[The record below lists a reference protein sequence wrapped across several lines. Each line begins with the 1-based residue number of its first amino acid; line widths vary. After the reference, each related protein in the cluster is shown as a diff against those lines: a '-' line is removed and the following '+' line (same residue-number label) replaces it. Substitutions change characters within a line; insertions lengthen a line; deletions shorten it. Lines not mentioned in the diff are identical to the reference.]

1 MQIQQ
6 THSSLTVRK
15 MKEFWLEP
23 SQDLSEDHLRK
34 VAEEAKPHTIILAK
48 PIAGLPV
55 KVACP
60 VEGGDILVTGEIA
73 AAYAA
78 KERGIPVALQ
88 ITIRDRNDIENV
100 SQFLGADPDYLLI
113 ECPNWKVIPVEN
125 LIAEARG
132 RSKILARTR
141 SFQESRTALSILEQ
155 GTDGISLT
163 PDDPSDIIKTRDL
176 ILEQPVPVS
185 LSLAKVTNVQPLGT
199 GARVCVD
206 TCEILHE
213 GEGLLTGSSSQGL
226 FLVEGEVHS
235 NPHVNPRPFRVNA
248 GPVALYLL
256 APRGKTQYLSEL
268 SAGQSVLLVDK
279 EGRTRTVDVA
289 RVKIERR
296 PMMLIEAS
304 VGSDSVKTIVQNA
317 ETVRLVNQAGS
328 KSISE
333 IRPGDE
339 VLVRYEEGGRH
350 FGTRV
355 PDEMIIEK

>member
-1 MQIQQ
+1 M
-6 THSSLTVRK
+6 
-15 MKEFWLEP
+15 
-23 SQDLSEDHLRK
+23 
-34 VAEEAKPHTIILAK
+34 AEEARPHAIILPK
-48 PIAGLPV
+48 PIAGFPV
-55 KVACP
+55 KVASP
-60 VEGGDILVTGEIA
+60 VEGADILVACDIT

-78 KERGIPVALQ
+78 KDRGVPVALQ
-88 ITIRDRNDIENV
+88 ITVEHRSDVERV
-100 SQFLGADPDYLLI
+100 SQSLEASPEYLLI
-113 ECPNWKVIPVEN
+113 DCPNWKIIPVEN
-125 LIAEARG
+125 LIAETKG
-132 RSKILARTR
+132 KSKILARTR
-141 SFQESRTALSILEQ
+141 NYEESKTALSILEK
-155 GTDGISLT
+155 GTDGISLA
-163 PDDPSDIIKTRDL
+163 PDHPSDIIKTRDL
-176 ILEQPVPVS
+176 ILEQLEPVS
-185 LSLAKVTNVQPLGT
+185 LSLAKVTAIRPIGT

-226 FLVEGEVHS
+226 FLVEGEIHS
-235 NPHVNPRPFRVNA
+235 NPHISSRPFRVNA

-256 APRGKTQYLSEL
+256 APKGKTQYLSEL

-279 EGRTRTVDVA
+279 EGRTRTADVA

-317 ETVRLVNQAGS
+317 ETVRLVNPAGS
-328 KSISE
+328 KSISD

>member
-1 MQIQQ
+1 M
-6 THSSLTVRK
+6 
-15 MKEFWLEP
+15 
-23 SQDLSEDHLRK
+23 
-34 VAEEAKPHTIILAK
+34 AEEAKPHAIILPK
-48 PIAGLPV
+48 PIAGFPV
-55 KVACP
+55 KVASP
-60 VEGGDILVTGEIA
+60 VVGGDILVTSDITG
-73 AAYAA
+73 AYAA
-78 KERGIPVALQ
+78 RDRGVPVAFQ
-88 ITIRDRNDIENV
+88 ITIEHWNDMERV
-100 SQFLGADPDYLLI
+100 SQCLQASPEYLLI
-113 ECPNWKVIPVEN
+113 DCPNWKIIPVEN
-125 LIAEARG
+125 LIAETKG
-132 RSKILARTR
+132 KSKILARTR
-141 SFQESRTALSILEQ
+141 NYEESKTALSILEK

-163 PDDPSDIIKTRDL
+163 PDHPSDIIKTRDL
-176 ILEQPVPVS
+176 ILDQPEPVS
-185 LSLAKVTNVQPLGT
+185 LSLAKVTTIRPIGT

-256 APRGKTQYLSEL
+256 APKGKTQYLSEL

-304 VGSDSVKTIVQNA
+304 VGPDSVKTIVQNA
-317 ETVRLVNQAGS
+317 ETVRLVNQTGS
-328 KSISE
+328 KSISD

>member
-1 MQIQQ
+1 M
-6 THSSLTVRK
+6 RK
-15 MKEFWLEP
+15 VKQFWLEP
-23 SQDLSEDHLRK
+23 SHDLSEDHLRK
-34 VAEEAKPHTIILAK
+34 IAKEAKPHTIIL
-48 PIAGLPV
+48 PRPVPGLPV
-55 KVACP
+55 KVASP
-60 VEGGDILVTGEIA
+60 VEGADILVTCDMTTA
-73 AAYAA
+73 HAA

-88 ITIRDRNDIENV
+88 ITIQHRNDVENV
-100 SQFLGADPDYLLI
+100 SRFLEADPDYLLI
-113 ECPNWKVIPVEN
+113 DCPNWKIIPVEN
-125 LIAEARG
+125 LIAVARG
-132 RSKILARTR
+132 KSKILARTR

-176 ILEQPVPVS
+176 ILEQPEAVS
-185 LSLAKVTNVQPLGT
+185 LSLAKVTSVRPIGT

-206 TCEILHE
+206 TCEILRD

-256 APRGKTQYLSEL
+256 APKGKTQYLSEL
-268 SAGQSVLLVDK
+268 TAGQSVLLVDK
-279 EGRTRTVDVA
+279 QGRTRTVDVA

-296 PMMLIEAS
+296 PLMLIEAS

-317 ETVRLVNQAGS
+317 ETVRLVNGAGS
-328 KSISE
+328 KSVSE

>member
-1 MQIQQ
+1 M
-6 THSSLTVRK
+6 
-15 MKEFWLEP
+15 
-23 SQDLSEDHLRK
+23 
-34 VAEEAKPHTIILAK
+34 AEEARPHAIILPK
-48 PIAGLPV
+48 PIAGFPV
-55 KVACP
+55 KVASP
-60 VEGGDILVTGEIA
+60 VEGADILVTCDIT

-78 KERGIPVALQ
+78 KDRGVPVALQ
-88 ITIRDRNDIENV
+88 ITVEHRSDVERV
-100 SQFLGADPDYLLI
+100 SQSLEASPEYLLI
-113 ECPNWKVIPVEN
+113 DCPNWKIIPVEN
-125 LIAEARG
+125 LIAETKG
-132 RSKILARTR
+132 KSKILARTR
-141 SFQESRTALSILEQ
+141 NYEESKTALSILEK
-155 GTDGISLT
+155 GTDGISLA
-163 PDDPSDIIKTRDL
+163 PDHPSDIIKTRDL
-176 ILEQPVPVS
+176 ILEQLELVS
-185 LSLAKVTNVQPLGT
+185 LSLAKVTAIRPIGT

-226 FLVEGEVHS
+226 FLVEGEIHS
-235 NPHVNPRPFRVNA
+235 NPHINSRPFRVNA

-256 APRGKTQYLSEL
+256 APKGKTQYLSEL

-279 EGRTRTVDVA
+279 EGRTRTADVA

-296 PMMLIEAS
+296 PMMLVEAS

-317 ETVRLVNQAGS
+317 ETVRLVNPAGS
-328 KSISE
+328 KSISD

>member
-1 MQIQQ
+1 M
-6 THSSLTVRK
+6 
-15 MKEFWLEP
+15 
-23 SQDLSEDHLRK
+23 
-34 VAEEAKPHTIILAK
+34 AEEARPHAIILPK
-48 PIAGLPV
+48 PIAGFPV
-55 KVACP
+55 KVASP
-60 VEGGDILVTGEIA
+60 VDGADILVTCDIT

-78 KERGIPVALQ
+78 KDRGVPVALQ
-88 ITIRDRNDIENV
+88 ITVEHRSDVERV
-100 SQFLGADPDYLLI
+100 SQSLEASPEYLLI
-113 ECPNWKVIPVEN
+113 DCPNWKIIPVEN
-125 LIAEARG
+125 LIAETKG
-132 RSKILARTR
+132 KSKILARTR
-141 SFQESRTALSILEQ
+141 NYEESKTALSILEK
-155 GTDGISLT
+155 GTDGISLA
-163 PDDPSDIIKTRDL
+163 PDHPSDIIKTRDL
-176 ILEQPVPVS
+176 ILEQLEPVS
-185 LSLAKVTNVQPLGT
+185 LSLAKVTAIRPIGT

-226 FLVEGEVHS
+226 FLVEGEIHS
-235 NPHVNPRPFRVNA
+235 NPHINSRPFRVNA

-256 APRGKTQYLSEL
+256 APKGKTQYLSEL

-279 EGRTRTVDVA
+279 EGRTRTADVA

-296 PMMLIEAS
+296 PMMLVEAS

-317 ETVRLVNQAGS
+317 ETVRLVNPAGS
-328 KSISE
+328 KSISD

>member
-1 MQIQQ
+1 M
-6 THSSLTVRK
+6 
-15 MKEFWLEP
+15 
-23 SQDLSEDHLRK
+23 
-34 VAEEAKPHTIILAK
+34 AEEARPHAIILPK
-48 PIAGLPV
+48 PIAGFPV
-55 KVACP
+55 KVASP
-60 VEGGDILVTGEIA
+60 VEGADILVTCDIT

-78 KERGIPVALQ
+78 KDRGVPVALQ
-88 ITIRDRNDIENV
+88 ITVEHRSDVERV
-100 SQFLGADPDYLLI
+100 SQSLEASPEYLLI
-113 ECPNWKVIPVEN
+113 DCPNWKIIPVEN
-125 LIAEARG
+125 LIAETKG
-132 RSKILARTR
+132 KSKILARTR
-141 SFQESRTALSILEQ
+141 NYEESKTALSILEK
-155 GTDGISLT
+155 GTDGISLA
-163 PDDPSDIIKTRDL
+163 PDHPSDIIKTRDL
-176 ILEQPVPVS
+176 ILEQLEPVS
-185 LSLAKVTNVQPLGT
+185 LSLAKVTAIRPIGT

-226 FLVEGEVHS
+226 FLVEGEIHS
-235 NPHVNPRPFRVNA
+235 NPHINSRPFRVNA

-256 APRGKTQYLSEL
+256 APKGKTQYLSEL

-279 EGRTRTVDVA
+279 EGRTRTADVA

-317 ETVRLVNQAGS
+317 ETVRLVNPAGS
-328 KSISE
+328 KSISD

>member
-1 MQIQQ
+1 MILPKPV
-6 THSSLTVRK
+6 SA
-15 MKEFWLEP
+15 
-23 SQDLSEDHLRK
+23 LS
-34 VAEEAKPHTIILAK
+34 
-48 PIAGLPV
+48 V
-55 KVACP
+55 KVASP
-60 VEGGDILVTGEIA
+60 VEGSDILVTGEIA
-73 AAYAA
+73 KAFAA
-78 KERGIPVALQ
+78 KDRGIPVALE
-88 ITIRDRNDIENV
+88 ITIRQRNDIETV
-100 SQFLGADPDYLLI
+100 SRFLKAEPDYLLVD
-113 ECPNWKVIPVEN
+113 CPNWKIIPVEN

-132 RSKILARTR
+132 NSKILVRTR
-141 SFQESRTALSILEQ
+141 NFQESKTALSILEQ
-155 GTDGISLT
+155 GADGISLT
-163 PDDPSDIIKTRDL
+163 PDDPSDIIRTRDL
-176 ILEQPVPVS
+176 VLEQPEPVS
-185 LSLAKVTNVQPLGT
+185 LALAKVTTIRPIGT

-226 FLVEGEVHS
+226 FLIEGEIYS
-235 NPHVNPRPFRVNA
+235 NPHINPRPFRINA

-256 APRGKTQYLSEL
+256 APKGKTQYLSEL

-279 EGRTRTVDVA
+279 EGRTRTADVA

-304 VGSDSVKTIVQNA
+304 IGSESVKTIVQNA
-317 ETVRLVNQAGS
+317 ETVRLVSQAGS

-333 IRPGDE
+333 IKPGDE

>member
-1 MQIQQ
+1 M
-6 THSSLTVRK
+6 RK
-15 MKEFWLEP
+15 VKQFWLEP
-23 SQDLSEDHLRK
+23 EHNISEDDLRR
-34 VAEEAKPHTIILAK
+34 VAEEAKPHTIILPK
-48 PIAGLPV
+48 PVTGLPT
-55 KVACP
+55 KVASP
-60 VEGGDILVTGEIA
+60 VDGGDILLTCDITT
-73 AAYAA
+73 AYAA
-78 KERGIPVALQ
+78 KDRGVPVALQ
-88 ITIRDRNDIENV
+88 ITIQDRNDLAKI
-100 SQFLGADPDYLLI
+100 SQFLHASPDYLLI
-113 ECPNWKVIPVEN
+113 DCPNWKIIPIEN
-125 LIAEARG
+125 LIAETRG

-141 SFQESRTALSILEQ
+141 NFEESRTALAILER

-163 PDDPSDIIKTRDL
+163 PDHPSDIIKTRDL
-176 ILEQPVPVS
+176 ILEQPEPVS
-185 LSLAKVTNVQPLGT
+185 LSLAKVTSIRPIGT

-206 TCEILHE
+206 TCEILHD

-256 APRGKTQYLSEL
+256 APKGKTQYLSEL

-296 PMMLIEAS
+296 PLMLIEAS
-304 VGSDSVKTIVQNA
+304 VGSDSVKTILQNA
-317 ETVRLVNQAGS
+317 ETVRLVNHAGS
-328 KSISE
+328 KSISD

-355 PDEMIIEK
+355 PEEMIIER